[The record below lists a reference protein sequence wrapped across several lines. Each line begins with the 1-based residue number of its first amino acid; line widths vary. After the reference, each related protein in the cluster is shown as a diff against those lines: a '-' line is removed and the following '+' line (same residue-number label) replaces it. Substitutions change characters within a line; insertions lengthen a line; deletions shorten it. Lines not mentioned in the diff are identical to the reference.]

1 MTQFEI
7 KNADWQRSEYALNL
21 FASERQALQLAMR
34 QALGPST
41 LQIGGMLDESVVSD
55 CDLPYL
61 LRSSANMS
69 NVDDVVDLRA
79 DPAFLP
85 FAPESFST
93 VILPHVL
100 EGHKLPHQV
109 LREAHRVLRAEGHLV
124 LSGFN
129 PISLLGMQRWV
140 NAHAVFRGNYYTARR
155 VIDWL
160 QLLGF
165 DVVAS
170 SAYQYA
176 PLSKSQRIR
185 RSTHFLESIGDRWL
199 PMTGGG
205 YMITAKKRDVGM
217 TLVGKLKFKK
227 NNRAKLAASPAKT
240 ALKQPTNQFINR
252 V

>member
-1 MTQFEI
+1 MTQLES
-7 KNADWQRSEYALNL
+7 KNTVWQNSEYAQQL
-21 FASERQALQLAMR
+21 FAAERHVLELAMR

-41 LQIGGMLDESVVSD
+41 LQIGGMLDESVIAD

-61 LRSSANMS
+61 VRSSIKMNNFGDTIDMH
-69 NVDDVVDLRA
+69 A

-93 VILPHVL
+93 VVLPHVL

-109 LREAHRVLRAEGHLV
+109 LREAHRVLRSEGHLV

-129 PISLLGMQRWV
+129 PISLIGMQRWLSRR
-140 NAHAVFRGNYYTARR
+140 AVFDGNYYSAKR

-170 SAYQYA
+170 APYQYS
-176 PLSKSQRIR
+176 PLSKSERIR
-185 RSTHFLESIGDRWL
+185 KSTQFLESIGDRWL

-205 YMITAKKRDVGM
+205 YMITAKRRDVGM
-217 TLVGKLKFKK
+217 TLVGKLKSKK
-227 NNRAKLAASPAKT
+227 SKRASLATSPVKT
-240 ALKQPTNQFINR
+240 ALK
-252 V
+252 